1 MNGQTTELLDRLVRQ
16 ARAQTQRRRAS
27 VPEAELVR
35 RAADGPPPRDF
46 VAALRAPG
54 LSVIAEVKRRSPVKG
69 SLTADF
75 RPVDRALAYQRG
87 GAAALSVLTHEEGF
101 GGAPEHLARIR
112 EHCALPLLRKDFVVD
127 DYQVHEARAI
137 GADAVLLVVSALS
150 RARLGELIGLVGS
163 LGMTALVEVHD
174 AEEAEAAVAAG
185 ATAIGVNHRDLRTF
199 TIDMDLTARLAPL
212 ITPERVLVAESGV
225 RTAGEA
231 SALRAAGADAVL
243 IGEAL
248 MRADDPAALVAALGG
263 VDR

>member
-1 MNGQTTELLDRLVRQ
+1 MTGPTAGLLDRLVRQ
-16 ARAQTQRRRAS
+16 ASAQTDRRRAGVS
-27 VPEAELVR
+27 EAELIR
-35 RAADGPPPRDF
+35 RAADRPPALDF

-54 LSVIAEVKRRSPVKG
+54 LSVIAEVKRQSPVKG
-69 SLTADF
+69 PLTADF
-75 RPVDRALAYQRG
+75 RPVERALAYQRG

-101 GGAPEHLARIR
+101 GGSPEHLAEVR

-150 RARLGELIGLVGS
+150 GARLGELIALVRS

-174 AEEAEAAVAAG
+174 DEEAEAAIAAD

-212 ITPERVLVAESGV
+212 ITPQRVLVAESGV

-231 SALRAAGADAVL
+231 AALRAAGADAVL

-248 MRADDPAALVAALGG
+248 MRADDPAALVAALGR